1 MDTPRRNR
9 LTIHQKLRLIEE
21 SKKPGFKRKDACE
34 KYRISTSSLSR
45 ILKFQAN
52 KLQASKNTKGFNLK
66 RGKNHELEL
75 ELYEWLVSMNKKGLS
90 VGGPLIKKQA
100 QKLSELH
107 GNDFYCENLVL
118 GNKLDLSN

>member
-1 MDTPRRNR
+1 MDTPRRNH

-52 KLQASKNTKGFNLK
+52 KLQASKNTKDFNLK
-66 RGKNHELEL
+66 SGKNHELEM
-75 ELYEWLVSMNKKGLS
+75 ELYEWLVSMNSFKDRKTIT
-90 VGGPLIKKQA
+90 VT
-100 QKLSELH
+100 
-107 GNDFYCENLVL
+107 NY
-118 GNKLDLSN
+118 